1 MFKLMIFF
9 LKLLLNINTIQLYKA
24 FIKILLKLGFIE
36 EKRIVMNCGIL
47 KFMRLLLFICYKAIN
62 IMHKNSSNNWLILY
76 FFFL

>member
-24 FIKILLKLGFIE
+24 FIKILLKLRFIE